1 MCRALATVDA
11 GGARASS
18 KRDIGIQR
26 MTSGHVLRVAVV
38 GLAAMAVVLS
48 ASLAGARPRP
58 ATAATGTWQRLPPA
72 PIEPDNAV
80 SVWTGKRLLVFGRV
94 TDRAA
99 SGAVLA
105 RVDVAA
111 SYDPRTGVWR
121 RLPSPGP
128 SDAFMSYRAVW
139 TGKEMLVWGQGLRE
153 AFNPATG
160 RWRRFPPPPLV
171 AHDGA
176 GLVAWTGRELIG
188 WGGGCCGDAFSDGAA
203 YNPTTNAWR
212 KLPRAPVGGQQS
224 PVGVWT
230 GRELVVVN
238 GRDADG
244 KAVGAAAY
252 NPRTD
257 RWRRIASLP
266 AAHSGGNAVWD
277 GRDVLVVGGLTTTSK
292 GHPPLPSRTLYAYN
306 PDVNRWR
313 QLRSLPAGRAAPAAV
328 WTGRRLLVWGGA
340 TGFAG
345 SLYLAPYGLTYEPAS
360 DRWSQLPP
368 APLQGRLDPTAIWSG
383 HALIVWG
390 GEPLVR
396 TPPGTVGAPDFWP
409 SVDGASFTPDSS

>member
-1 MCRALATVDA
+1 
-11 GGARASS
+11 
-18 KRDIGIQR
+18 
-26 MTSGHVLRVAVV
+26 MTSGRVLRVAVV
-38 GLAAMAVVLS
+38 SLAAVAFVLGS
-48 ASLAGARPRP
+48 SLAGARARP
-58 ATAATGTWQRLPPA
+58 AIVAPGTWHRLSPA

-94 TDRAA
+94 TSRAA
-99 SGAVLA
+99 NGAVRK

-111 SYDPRTGVWR
+111 SYNALTGVWR

-128 SDAFMSYRAVW
+128 TDAFMSYRAVW

-160 RWRRFPPPPLV
+160 RWRRLPPPPLA

-176 GLVAWTGRELIG
+176 GLVVWTGRELIG

-203 YNPTTNAWR
+203 YNPTTNTWR
-212 KLPRAPVGGQQS
+212 KLPRPPVGGQQS

-244 KAVGAAAY
+244 KAVGGAAY
-252 NPRTD
+252 SPATD
-257 RWRRIASLP
+257 TWRRIASLP
-266 AAHSGGNAVWD
+266 ASHSGGNAVWD
-277 GRDVLVVGGLTTTSK
+277 GRDVLVVGGGTKISRSR
-292 GHPPLPSRTLYAYN
+292 PPAPARTLYAYG
-306 PDVNRWR
+306 PGANRWR
-313 QLRSLPAGRAAPAAV
+313 QLRSLQAGRAEAAAV
-328 WTGRRLLVWGGA
+328 WTGRRLLVWGGE
-340 TGFAG
+340 TGSAG
-345 SLYLAPYGLTYEPAS
+345 SLYLAPYGLAYDPTS

-383 HALIVWG
+383 HGLIVWG

-396 TPPGTVGAPDFWP
+396 TPPGTVGASDFWS
-409 SVDGASFTPDSS
+409 SVDGAIFTPASS